1 MVQEAGLISFLRT
14 LAIILLV
21 FYGIRLMFRY
31 LAPFLLKMFINK
43 QRKAYENATQSDG
56 SEAKDGEIHIKANG
70 NAQRHD
76 DESLGDYVDYE
87 EIEESEEKK

>member
-21 FYGIRLMFRY
+21 FYGIRLLLRY

-43 QRKAYENATQSDG
+43 QRKAYENATQPNRG
-56 SEAKDGEIHIKANG
+56 ETKDGEVHIKASRK
-70 NAQRHD
+70 AHRQD